1 MSGFETKTDVRPP
14 IVVVMGHVDHGKSSL
29 LEAIREDF
37 RITAKESGGI
47 TQHIGAY
54 EVEHQGKKITFLDT
68 PGHEAFS
75 AMRAR
80 GAKIADIAILVV
92 AVDDSVKPQTKE
104 VIKQAQKAE
113 IPIVVAFNKIDVP
126 GANIEKAKNE
136 LAQNDILLEG
146 MGGNVPFVE
155 TSATTKQGISD
166 LLDML
171 LLVSEMEE
179 LKGSPEGVAS
189 GVVIES
195 HLDSKRGPVATLLV
209 RNGKLSIGDAIG
221 TSSAAGKVRI
231 LEDFKGNSI
240 PYAIPSMPVAVLGLE
255 ALAPVGE
262 EFSVF
267 DSLEEA
273 KTGVQIKDK
282 EQVILDSKTETVNIV
297 LKADVRGSLEAVEE
311 SLMALPQDKIAFK
324 LIKTEAGDITE
335 NDVKL
340 ARSGG
345 AMILGFHTKVP
356 AFVVQLAEREKVR
369 IETFD
374 VIYELIER
382 ARKLLE
388 GSLKEE
394 VVRTNIGSLRILA
407 VFRTDKG
414 KQIVGGEVFRGEAR
428 KRAEVEIIR
437 NEEIVGKGKITGLQ
451 RNKQEADSVPQ
462 GEEAGLLYEGPE
474 KIQEGDV
481 LEFYVNETQKQ
492 EL

>member
-1 MSGFETKTDVRPP
+1 MSPTETKTYVRPP
-14 IVVVMGHVDHGKSSL
+14 IVVVMGHVDHGKSSI

-37 RITAKESGGI
+37 RITSKESGGI

-80 GAKIADIAILVV
+80 GAKIADVAILVV
-92 AVDDSVKPQTKE
+92 AANDSVKPQTKE
-104 VIKQAQKAE
+104 AIQIVKAAE
-113 IPIVVAFNKIDVP
+113 IPIIVAFNKIDMPSV
-126 GANIEKAKNE
+126 NVQKAKNE

-146 MGGNVPFVE
+146 MGGNVPFIE
-155 TSATTKQGISD
+155 TSATTKQGIPE
-166 LLDML
+166 LLDMI

-179 LKGSPEGVAS
+179 LKGSPDGLAS

-209 RNGKLSIGDAIG
+209 SQGMLSQGDIIGTPSVAGKL
-221 TSSAAGKVRI
+221 RI
-231 LEDFKGNSI
+231 LEDFEGNSI
-240 PYAIPSMPVAVLGLE
+240 SSAVPSMPVAALGLDS
-255 ALAPVGE
+255 LPQVGE
-262 EFSVF
+262 EFTVF
-267 DSLEEA
+267 DSLEKA
-273 KTGVQIKDK
+273 KVGIQIEDK
-282 EQVILDSKTETVNIV
+282 KQVAVDPEDTKVNII
-297 LKADVRGSLEAVEE
+297 LKADVRGSLQAVEE
-311 SLMALPQDKIAFK
+311 SLMALPQDKTAFK
-324 LIKTEAGDITE
+324 FIKTEAGDITE

-340 ARSGG
+340 AKNGD
-345 AMILGFHTKVP
+345 AIILGVQTKVS
-356 AFVVQLAEREKVR
+356 AGVAQLAEREKVH
-369 IETFD
+369 IEPFK

-382 ARKLLE
+382 ATKLLE

-394 VVRTNIGSLRILA
+394 VIRTNTGSLRILA

-428 KRAEVEIIR
+428 KGAEVEVVR
-437 NEEIVGKGKITGLQ
+437 NEEIIGKGKITGLQ
-451 RNKQEADSVPQ
+451 HGKQESNSVAQ
-462 GEEAGLLYEGPE
+462 GEEAGLLYEGAE

-481 LEFYVNETQKQ
+481 LEFYIDEIQKQ